1 MKNIISYNKIMPKID
16 QSAFIAPT
24 AIIAGDVETAKRL
37 AEHHIVEASGTLA
50 TRLG

>member
-1 MKNIISYNKIMPKID
+1 MGQVLLKGETPGDIWDQHEKILE
-16 QSAFIAPT
+16 